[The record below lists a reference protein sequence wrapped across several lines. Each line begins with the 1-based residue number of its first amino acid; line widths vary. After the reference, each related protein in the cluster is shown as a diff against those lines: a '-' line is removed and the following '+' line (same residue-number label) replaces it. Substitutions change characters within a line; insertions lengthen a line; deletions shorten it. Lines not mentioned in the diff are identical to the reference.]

1 MIRKS
6 TEQGEGRRE
15 LAFPLFVLGL
25 LLLALAPSCGERP
38 TPTRTTA
45 NEALRLQGPTMG
57 TTWSA
62 SLHGTPAGTDWQA
75 RLQAELDEIE
85 ATLTTWNPESE
96 LMQLN
101 AAGQTQGEPGYPVS
115 EITWGC
121 LQLAHSMAQATGGA
135 FDPTIQPLVAL
146 WGFGKD
152 RELPLPT
159 EAQIEAALAITGWDG
174 FSVSFESRV
183 VHKTRA
189 VQLDL
194 SAIAKGCAAD
204 LEIDPDNLFLQ
215 AVATSGDS
223 RNWRTVDGVRF
234 SHIIDPRTG
243 RPVENPPASVTVVGP
258 TCGIADA
265 WATALLVLGPEVGL
279 PLAVNHDLEVCFQI
293 READGSFR
301 EICSEGYTRLLAAP
315 PKN

>member
-1 MIRKS
+1 
-6 TEQGEGRRE
+6 
-15 LAFPLFVLGL
+15 
-25 LLLALAPSCGERP
+25 
-38 TPTRTTA
+38 
-45 NEALRLQGPTMG
+45 
-57 TTWSA
+57 
-62 SLHGTPAGTDWQA
+62 
-75 RLQAELDEIE
+75 
-85 ATLTTWNPESE
+85 
-96 LMQLN
+96 
-101 AAGQTQGEPGYPVS
+101 
-115 EITWGC
+115 
-121 LQLAHSMAQATGGA
+121 
-135 FDPTIQPLVAL
+135 
-146 WGFGKD
+146 
-152 RELPLPT
+152 
-159 EAQIEAALAITGWDG
+159 
-174 FSVSFESRV
+174 V

-204 LEIDPDNLFLQ
+204 SLAKLASELGCGGGLIEVGGEIRVFGEPAQGGPWRVGIEAPASRPDAPRVIASVLEIDPDNLFLQ